1 MKEPPS
7 RVPALDAEK
16 AEVLLE
22 IKGIIGNG

>member
-7 RVPALDAEK
+7 RVPALDAERV
-16 AEVLLE
+16 EVLLS